1 MPGVSL
7 VSGNSEYETN
17 PQSVGYVGYVAELD
31 ELLERLRRWYG
42 TYIKF
47 SNDDDVDI
55 LSLWTV
61 HTYLC
66 DELYYTPRLLIDS
79 PMPGSG
85 KTTLLEHLDKLCF
98 NPVLAASVSQAV
110 LGRIT
115 ARGITTLLLDE
126 ADRTLDPTRPGVND
140 LIAVINGGYKKGASR
155 RVSAKG
161 QGGNWVD
168 QDLPLFSPVA
178 LAGNTPKIPAD
189 TRSRCIVIRLLPD
202 RAGTISP
209 SEWRYIEDE
218 AKALAEKIQATADK
232 IREQARLLDIRPK
245 LPKGCNNRMSER
257 WQPLRIIAELAD
269 PYWANR
275 VDELINRDIEAEKEL
290 ADNPDIQLSPSQQV
304 MKDLYSIFE
313 FETETLTTDLVVQ
326 KLIRLNPAIWSSQSG
341 YGKDLTRQR
350 LGRILTSAYGIGAKR
365 FNANQRGYYRAQF
378 ESVWAAYG
386 ITEVIQ
392 NKPTTPTTPTQE
404 TEGDLF

>member
-1 MPGVSL
+1 M
-7 VSGNSEYETN
+7 SGNNGNIPPSVGV
-17 PQSVGYVGYVAELD
+17 VGYVGDLSG
-31 ELLERLRRWYG
+31 LLFRIRAWYAK
-42 TYIKF
+42 YIKF
-47 SNDDDVDI
+47 ANDRDLDVI
-55 LSLWTV
+55 SIWTF
-61 HTYLC
+61 HTYIC

-79 PMPGSG
+79 PIPGSG
-85 KTTLLEHLDKLCF
+85 KTTLLEHLAKLCF
-98 NPVLAASVSQAV
+98 NSVLAASVSNAV

-126 ADRTLDPTRPGVND
+126 ADRTLDPNRPGVND
-140 LIAVINGGYKKGASR
+140 LIQVINGGYKKGASR

-209 SEWRYIEDE
+209 SEWRYIETE
-218 AKALAEKIQATADK
+218 ANELAEMIQATADHY
-232 IREQARLLDIRPK
+232 REQASLLDIRPK

-275 VDELINRDIEAEKEL
+275 VDELIERDIEAAKEL
-290 ADNPDIQLSPSQQV
+290 ADNPDTQRSPSQQL

-313 FETETLTTDLVVQ
+313 FETEALTTDLTAMR
-326 KLIRLNPAIWSSQSG
+326 LIKENPGLWSNQSS

-350 LGRILTSAYGIGAKR
+350 LGVMLSNYYDIQAKR
-365 FNANQRGYYRAQF
+365 LNANKRGYYRGQF
-378 ESVWAAYG
+378 ESVWEAFG
-386 ITEVIQ
+386 ISPDTQ
-392 NKPTTPTTPTQE
+392 NTPTTPTTPTYP
-404 TEGDLF
+404 TEPLVFDDPDLF

>member
-1 MPGVSL
+1 M
-7 VSGNSEYETN
+7 SGNNKQSR
-17 PQSVGYVGYVAELD
+17 PSVGVVGHVGDLSG
-31 ELLERLRRWYG
+31 LLTRIRNWYAK
-42 TYIKF
+42 YIKF
-47 SNDDDVDI
+47 SNDRDLDI
-55 LSLWTV
+55 ISLWTF

-66 DELYYTPRLLIDS
+66 NELYYTPRLLIDS

-85 KTTLLEHLDKLCF
+85 KTTLLEHLAKLCF
-98 NPVLAASVSQAV
+98 NPVLAASVSNAV

-126 ADRTLDPTRPGVND
+126 ADRTLDPNRPGVND
-140 LIAVINGGYKKGASR
+140 LIQVINGGYKKGASK
-155 RVSAKG
+155 RVSKKG

-168 QDLPLFSPVA
+168 EDLPLFSPVA

-209 SEWRYIEDE
+209 SEWRYIETE
-218 AKALAEKIQATADK
+218 ANELAEAIQATADLY
-232 IREQARLLDIRPK
+232 REQAILLDIRPK

-257 WQPLRIIAELAD
+257 WQPLRIISELAD

-275 VDELINRDIEAEKEL
+275 VDELIEREIDAAQEL
-290 ADNPDIQLSPSQQV
+290 ADNPDIQRSPSQQL

-313 FETETLTTDLVVQ
+313 FEIEPITTDQTVMR
-326 KLIRLNPAIWSSQSG
+326 LIKENPGLWSNQSS

-350 LGRILTSAYGIGAKR
+350 LGLMLTNAYDIQAKR
-365 FNANQRGYYRAQF
+365 LNASKRGYYRGQF
-378 ESVWAAYG
+378 ESVWEAFG
-386 ITEVIQ
+386 ISPDTQ
-392 NKPTTPTTPTQE
+392 STPTTPTTPTYP
-404 TEGDLF
+404 TEPLVFDDPDLF